1 MVDDIYY
8 GAPNDYRDSLQH
20 HGILGMKWGV
30 RRYQNYDGS
39 LTQRGVKR
47 YKTAE
52 KIYGEKKD
60 IYKKKKQ
67 DPNASKVE
75 VRKAKEQYHKSKT
88 DLKKTYNELKKD
100 KAADKGKSL
109 YNKGKTIRGSHRV
122 VRNTAIAGFLGA
134 SAAEWL
140 HENGHPKEASY
151 VAAASAGVALTGMVL
166 GLKNRHQDKKLRAYY
181 THTSTARSKTLDA
194 KAKRMADKEAE
205 DEFNKWDIDWET
217 GEMTRKKRK

>member
-1 MVDDIYY
+1 MADDIYY
-8 GAPNDYRDSLQH
+8 GAPNDYRDYLQH

-47 YKTAE
+47 YRTAE

-67 DPNASKVE
+67 DSNASKVE
-75 VRKAKEQYHKSKT
+75 VRKAKEQYHKAKT

-109 YNKGKTIRGSHRV
+109 YNKGKTITGGARV
-122 VRNTAIAGFLGA
+122 VRNTAIAASIGA
-134 SAAEWL
+134 SVAKWL
-140 HENGHPKEASY
+140 NENGHKKEAEY
-151 VAAASAGVALTGMVL
+151 LAAASAGTMVVGAVL

-181 THTSTARSKTLDA
+181 THTSTALSKALDA
-194 KAKRMADKEAE
+194 KARRMADKEAE